1 MASPV
6 LSVVRAGDVVV
17 VAVAA
22 MVVVDRKQDTYHH
35 STCFFPQK

>member
-1 MASPV
+1 MSRARAGEARLMASPV

-22 MVVVDRKQDTYHH
+22 EGLGE
-35 STCFFPQK
+35 SA